1 MIPLDIAVKV
11 SIVIPVYQG
20 EKSLPSLIEE
30 IAHFVD
36 LQTTPMGNVY
46 CVNEVILVHDCGP
59 DRSDLVIEQLMERYD
74 FVRVI
79 WLSRNFGQH
88 PATLAGMASC
98 TGDWLVTMDED
109 HQQNPADIGP
119 MLDLALKDSLQIV
132 YAAPINEPPHGLIR
146 NTLSAGAKKV
156 VLQFFG
162 GLKIQG
168 TFNSFRLI
176 DGEIARILAAYCGD
190 GVYLDMGLFWV
201 ATRIGYCPVELR
213 NESRPSGYSIK
224 MLVAHFWRMIL
235 TSGTKPLRM
244 IAIAGAASFIL
255 AILLIFYAFYGKF
268 IANIEVQ
275 GWTSLLAITAFFS
288 GLVMMSLGIIAE
300 YLALSMG
307 IAMGKPLYMIA
318 SKPVRP
324 SQQR

>member
-1 MIPLDIAVKV
+1 MTISDTAIQV
-11 SIVIPVYQG
+11 SIVIPVYRG
-20 EKSLPSLIEE
+20 EKSLPSLLEE
-30 IAHFVD
+30 ISHYVNLQSTHF
-36 LQTTPMGNVY
+36 GNIY
-46 CVNEVILVHDCGP
+46 RIYEVILVHDCGP
-59 DRSDLVIEQLMERYD
+59 DRSDLAIEELVERYD
-74 FVRVI
+74 FVRAI
-79 WLSRNFGQH
+79 WLSRNYGQH

-98 TGDWLVTMDED
+98 TGDWVVTMDED
-109 HQQNPADIGP
+109 HQQNPADIGS

-132 YAAPINEPPHGLIR
+132 YAAPTNNPPHGLIR
-146 NTLSAGAKKV
+146 NTLIAVAKKIA
-156 VLQFFG
+156 LQFFG
-162 GLKIQG
+162 GLQIKG

-190 GVYLDMGLFWV
+190 GVYLDVGLFWV

-213 NESRPSGYSIK
+213 HESRPSGYSIK
-224 MLVAHFWRMIL
+224 MLSAHFWRMVL
-235 TSGTKPLRM
+235 TSGTKPLRL
-244 IAIAGAASFIL
+244 IAISGAASFIL
-255 AILLIFYAFYGKF
+255 SIFLIFYAFYGKF

-288 GLVMMSLGIIAE
+288 GLIMMSLGIIAE

-324 SQQR
+324 PKQL

>member
-1 MIPLDIAVKV
+1 MITSDTTIQV
-11 SIVIPVYQG
+11 SIVIPVYRG
-20 EKSLPSLIEE
+20 EGSLPSLMEE
-30 IAHFVD
+30 ISHYVN
-36 LQTTPMGNVY
+36 LQTTQSGNIY
-46 CVNEVILVHDCGP
+46 RIYEVILVHDCGP
-59 DRSDLVIEQLMERYD
+59 DRSDLTIEQLVERYD
-74 FVRVI
+74 FVRAI
-79 WLSRNFGQH
+79 WLSRNYGQH
-88 PATLAGMASC
+88 PATLAGMAGC
-98 TGDWLVTMDED
+98 TGDWVVTMDED

-132 YAAPINEPPHGLIR
+132 YAAPMNTPPHGVVR
-146 NTLSAGAKKV
+146 NALSAIAKKIA
-156 VLQFFG
+156 LQFFG
-162 GLKIQG
+162 GLQIQG

-213 NESRPSGYSIK
+213 HESRPSGYSIK
-224 MLVAHFWRMIL
+224 MLSAHFWRMIL
-235 TSGTKPLRM
+235 TSGTKPLRL
-244 IAIAGAASFIL
+244 IAISGAASFIL
-255 AILLIFYAFYGKF
+255 SIFLIFYAFYGKF
-268 IANIEVQ
+268 IANVEVQ

-288 GLVMMSLGIIAE
+288 GLIMMSLGIIAE

-324 SQQR
+324 PQQR

>member
-1 MIPLDIAVKV
+1 MTSSDAAIQI
-11 SIVIPVYQG
+11 SIVIPVYRG

-30 IAHFVD
+30 IAHFSA
-36 LQTTPMGNVY
+36 LQNTPSGNIFQIS
-46 CVNEVILVHDCGP
+46 EVILVHDCGP
-59 DRSDLVIEQLMERYD
+59 DRSDLVIEQLVERYD
-74 FVRVI
+74 FVRAI

-132 YAAPINEPPHGLIR
+132 YAAPTNKPPHGVIR
-146 NTLSAGAKKV
+146 NALSVSAKKIA
-156 VLQFFG
+156 LQFFG

-213 NESRPSGYSIK
+213 HESRPSGYSIK
-224 MLVAHFWRMIL
+224 MLSAHFWRMIL
-235 TSGTKPLRM
+235 TSGTKPLRL
-244 IAIAGAASFIL
+244 IAIAGATSFIL
-255 AILLIFYAFYGKF
+255 AIFLIVYAFYGKF

-288 GLVMMSLGIIAE
+288 GLIMMSLGIIAE

-307 IAMGKPLYMIA
+307 IAMGKPLYMIS